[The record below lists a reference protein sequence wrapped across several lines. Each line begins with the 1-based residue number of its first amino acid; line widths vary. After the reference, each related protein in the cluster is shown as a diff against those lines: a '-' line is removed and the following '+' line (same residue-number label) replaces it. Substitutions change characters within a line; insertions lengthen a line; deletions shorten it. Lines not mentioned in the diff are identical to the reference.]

1 MQVFVVKMYQC
12 DFCEN
17 IYMEFLFLSIHT
29 SVTFVYCYWFTE
41 STQKWFSQE
50 LPAEHVLRVIGFH
63 NSVSAGAYMMFK
75 GATSR
80 TDVSSK
86 SAATHFGLS
95 VCLLYSLQTILGSL
109 HVSSSAIPSYSCH
122 KKETKS
128 SCSLLMC
135 FLNCSSRLLQVIQ
148 ETRCSCY

>member
-1 MQVFVVKMYQC
+1 MVNFL
-12 DFCEN
+12 E
-17 IYMEFLFLSIHT
+17 IYF
-29 SVTFVYCYWFTE
+29 YWFSE
-41 STQKWFSQE
+41 STPKWYSLE
-50 LPAEHVLRVIGFH
+50 AEHVLRVIEFH

-95 VCLLYSLQTILGSL
+95 VCLLYSLQTISGSL

-122 KKETKS
+122 KKETNM
-128 SCSLLMC
+128 LFTNVLPQ
-135 FLNCSSRLLQVIQ
+135 L
-148 ETRCSCY
+148 